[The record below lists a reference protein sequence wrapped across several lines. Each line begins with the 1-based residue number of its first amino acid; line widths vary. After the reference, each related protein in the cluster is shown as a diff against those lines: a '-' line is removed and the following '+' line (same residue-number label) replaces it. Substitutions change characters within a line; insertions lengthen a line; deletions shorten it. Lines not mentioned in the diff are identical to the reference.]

1 MNRDMETVPLMIGSV
16 IPFIQIN
23 LHHSRRSLMVLARS
37 MAEMH
42 TCIAIIQE
50 PWIVKGAI
58 RGLGTCGKVY
68 NADNH

>member
-1 MNRDMETVPLMIGSV
+1 MTGSV

-23 LHHSRRSLMVLARS
+23 LHHSRCSSLVLARS
-37 MAEMH
+37 MAEML

-58 RGLGTCGKVY
+58 RGLGSCGKVY
-68 NADNH
+68 KADTTDKI

>member
-1 MNRDMETVPLMIGSV
+1 
-16 IPFIQIN
+16 
-23 LHHSRRSLMVLARS
+23 MVLARN

-58 RGLGTCGKVY
+58 RELGSCEKVY
-68 NADNH
+68 KADTTDKI